1 MTKRELKA
9 KLILKQEELR
19 NAQSQTGP
27 WILVIL
33 GILGLVFIVGIPL
46 LIVGGV
52 WSYTRTKDAERLA
65 IEVADLEDQIDNL
78 KE

>member
-1 MTKRELKA
+1 MTKRELKT

-46 LIVGGV
+46 LIVGGSGHIPEPKMRNG
-52 WSYTRTKDAERLA
+52 WRLRLP
-65 IEVADLEDQIDNL
+65 IWKTNW
-78 KE
+78 KT